1 MEDESIFFSHFLAG
15 VGKIEIRYES
25 PGNFNP
31 ESVRIDLDDG
41 ESESIASHL
50 SCPDTDRKT

>member
-1 MEDESIFFSHFLAG
+1 MNFFSHFLAG
-15 VGKIEIRYES
+15 VGKIEIRYKS
-25 PGNFNP
+25 PGNFSP

-41 ESESIASHL
+41 ESESIASHS